1 MSMNLNPIVN
11 GVRLLA
17 PDFVRAFGQ
26 PDVLSAVN
34 VKTSLGESRIDMLT
48 FKFQRRLPRTTISAH
63 YTLLGAY
70 AYGGSWAARSGTGT
84 PQSAMDPLGPG
95 EWGPT
100 GQDERHRLVATG
112 IFDLPYGIQVSPV
125 FQVASARPYTLTA
138 GRTQAKVELP
148 FEATLERVSP
158 EGTHTPEGQI
168 GQILEM
174 CDSKSVAEV
183 SAAVHL
189 PIGVVRVLLGDLV
202 ELGHV
207 RVQQTLTES
216 SSFDE
221 RKDLIERT
229 LRGLR
234 AL

>member
-1 MSMNLNPIVN
+1 M
-11 GVRLLA
+11 A
-17 PDFVRAFGQ
+17 PREPSDELEATPRARFVRA
-26 PDVLSAVN
+26 
-34 VKTSLGESRIDMLT
+34 
-48 FKFQRRLPRTTISAH
+48 
-63 YTLLGAY
+63 
-70 AYGGSWAARSGTGT
+70 
-84 PQSAMDPLGPG
+84 
-95 EWGPT
+95 
-100 GQDERHRLVATG
+100 
-112 IFDLPYGIQVSPV
+112 
-125 FQVASARPYTLTA
+125 YTLTA
-138 GRTQAKVELP
+138 GRTQAKVDLP
-148 FEATLERVSP
+148 LEATLERISP
-158 EGTHTPEGQI
+158 EGAHVPEGQVK
-168 GQILEM
+168 QILEI

-183 SAAVHL
+183 SAAVRL

>member
-1 MSMNLNPIVN
+1 MAAHETRDEPD
-11 GVRLLA
+11 A
-17 PDFVRAFGQ
+17 PAQKARFVRA
-26 PDVLSAVN
+26 
-34 VKTSLGESRIDMLT
+34 
-48 FKFQRRLPRTTISAH
+48 
-63 YTLLGAY
+63 
-70 AYGGSWAARSGTGT
+70 
-84 PQSAMDPLGPG
+84 
-95 EWGPT
+95 
-100 GQDERHRLVATG
+100 
-112 IFDLPYGIQVSPV
+112 
-125 FQVASARPYTLTA
+125 YTLTA

-158 EGTHTPEGQI
+158 EGAHTPEGQI
-168 GQILEM
+168 GHILEI

-183 SAAVHL
+183 SAAVQL